1 MLDKIPLDSCTFPT
15 KEIMSIQNFNFASK
29 MSKFPKN
36 VRFSAQDFAFPNT
49 KFLTKIL
56 GKKDL
61 LRKIIFWQCKIQ
73 EQGAQRHKVLSV
85 SAGPIQTMQQI
96 FYALE

>member
-61 LRKIIFWQCKIQ
+61 LRKIIF
-73 EQGAQRHKVLSV
+73 
-85 SAGPIQTMQQI
+85 
-96 FYALE
+96 